1 MRIITIIALLAPM
14 AAHAETLSI
23 DTDLLAAAN
32 RILAE
37 NTQASSSLP
46 AVLDISE
53 GFAAANHSRAEEG
66 SSSSGILTGVG
77 VGLQVG
83 TPTAL
88 TFKFGMGG
96 NANLV
101 LGVGLFVNVFHGYGG
116 QFGGLSLH
124 GDYLFT
130 LATLVNNGTIDLTA
144 YLGPGLWL
152 NLFAYNGFAYGVG
165 YGAGY
170 YYFNGGFPFAILGR
184 LPLGLNLRFSA
195 APIEVYLELDPALLV
210 FPGVDFFI
218 GASLGFRWF
227 F

>member
-1 MRIITIIALLAPM
+1 MRTLTLIIALLTPL
-14 AAHAETLSI
+14 AARAESLTI
-23 DTDLLAAAN
+23 DQDLLAAAG
-32 RILAE
+32 RLIAE
-37 NTQASSSLP
+37 NTQASTSLP
-46 AVLDISE
+46 QFLDQME
-53 GFAAANHSRAEEG
+53 AANHSHTDEG

-77 VGLQVG
+77 VGIQVG
-83 TPTAL
+83 APTAL

-101 LGVGLFVNVFHGYGG
+101 LGVGLFTNFFHGYG
-116 QFGGLSLH
+116 QFEGLSLH

-144 YLGPGLWL
+144 YLGPGVWL

-184 LPLGLNLRFSA
+184 LPLGLNLRFNA
-195 APIEVYLELDPALLV
+195 APIEVYVELDPALLI

>member
-1 MRIITIIALLAPM
+1 MRIITLLVMLLAPL
-14 AAHAETLSI
+14 AARAETLSV

-32 RILAE
+32 RLLAE
-37 NTQASSSLP
+37 NTQASASLP
-46 AVLDISE
+46 AVLDGI
-53 GFAAANHSRAEEG
+53 AAANHSRVDEG
-66 SSSSGILTGVG
+66 SSSGVLTGVG

-88 TFKFGMGG
+88 TLKFGMGG

-101 LGVGLFVNVFHGYGG
+101 LGVGLFVNVFHGYG

-152 NLFAYNGFAYGVG
+152 NLFAYNGFVYGVG
-165 YGAGY
+165 YGGGY
-170 YYFNGGFPFAILGR
+170 YYNSSGFPFAILGR

>member
-1 MRIITIIALLAPM
+1 MRYLTIIALLAPM
-14 AAHAETLSI
+14 AAHAETLTL
-23 DTDLLAAAN
+23 DQDVLAAAN
-32 RILAE
+32 RLLAE
-37 NTQASSSLP
+37 NTQASASLP
-46 AVLDISE
+46 AVLDGI
-53 GFAAANHSRAEEG
+53 AAANHSRAENE
-66 SSSSGILTGVG
+66 SSSSGLLTGVG

-88 TFKFGMGG
+88 TLKFGMGG

-101 LGVGLFVNVFHGYGG
+101 LGVGLFVNPFHGYA
-116 QFGGLSLH
+116 QFSGLSLH

-152 NLFAYNGFAYGVG
+152 NLFAYNGFAYGIG

-184 LPLGLNLRFSA
+184 LPIGLNLRFDA